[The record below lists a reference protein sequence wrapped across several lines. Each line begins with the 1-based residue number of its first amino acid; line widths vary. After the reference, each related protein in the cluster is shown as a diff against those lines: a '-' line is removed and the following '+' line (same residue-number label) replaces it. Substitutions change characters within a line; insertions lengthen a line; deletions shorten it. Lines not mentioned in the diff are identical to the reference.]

1 MTFDKRLATLCLAV
15 KRHSCLSRMGL
26 LKPKVNMDR
35 DASGNKAA
43 NAEVNVGG
51 ERGWRDV
58 SFSWKATD
66 AHGFPC

>member
-1 MTFDKRLATLCLAV
+1 
-15 KRHSCLSRMGL
+15 
-26 LKPKVNMDR
+26 MDR
-35 DASGNKAA
+35 DAPGNKAA

-51 ERGWRDV
+51 ECGWRDV